1 MGVDPFTA
9 TLAVVSAVSQGAS
22 LYKSQQAD
30 KQARRAADLSRRQE
44 AFKAL
49 RERRDFIRSA
59 RSTAARINQ
68 QGENAGA
75 ANTSAAQGG
84 MASIISQAASNLSFL
99 DQYNAFSTQIGAA
112 SSKSA
117 KFASQANMFGGLS
130 DLAGAGARMSASK
143 TQPKKSPPPVQGPPI

>member
-1 MGVDPFTA
+1 MGADPL
-9 TLAVVSAVSQGAS
+9 TLGLLTISAVSKGAS

-117 KFASQANMFGGLS
+117 KFASQANMFEGLS
-130 DLAGAGARMSASK
+130 DLAGAGAKISAGR
-143 TQPKKSPPPVQGPPI
+143 TQPKKSSPPVQGPPI